1 MTHDQISN
9 PQRTVVDA
17 LRQAGF
23 SIFDTQTLL
32 RAVREP
38 AERALAAQRR
48 ERIATAA
55 LATLK
60 FEPIDNTR
68 PGYEGAVA
76 RVAREAVAIADALI
90 ARLDK

>member
-1 MTHDQISN
+1 MN
-9 PQRTVVDA
+9 
-17 LRQAGF
+17 
-23 SIFDTQTLL
+23 DTLTLL

-38 AERALAAQRR
+38 EERAAAAQRR

-60 FEPIDNTR
+60 FEPIDSTR
-68 PGYEGAVA
+68 LGHEGAVT
-76 RVAREAVAIADALI
+76 RVARDAVAIADALI